1 MIGLYLH
8 VPYCTV
14 RCSYCDFYLV
24 PAGRE
29 RDLGPFARALAAEI
43 AAAGRSHPAGRGAD
57 TIHFGGGTPSR
68 LTPQALAGLLAALR
82 AAFVVAGNAE
92 IAIEANPEDI
102 DPRRAGA
109 LVEAGFDRVALGI
122 QTFDDDLLRMLR
134 RPHDAAAAAAA
145 IEAARGAGFRSVAAD
160 LILGLPGQGDA
171 RALADVARLAGSGVD
186 HVSLYLLE
194 THDRTRLGREVAL
207 GRVALPDED
216 RVADLY
222 ASAADLLGSRGFE
235 HYEISNFARP
245 GHRSRHNL
253 KYWTD
258 EDYLGFGPAA
268 HSRLGMERW
277 ANAADLAAY
286 LASGGVP
293 AIAPDPQ
300 PAAMRALEALVT
312 GLRLLEGVDLGALA
326 ARYGAGIPA
335 PADPLLARLAAEG
348 LVTIDGPRLRLT
360 RRGRLVSNEIF
371 ERLLPPK
378 AGAAEPGPALQ
389 FT

>member
-1 MIGLYLH
+1 VIGLYLH

-24 PAGRE
+24 TVGRE
-29 RDLGPFARALAAEI
+29 RDLEPFARALAAEI
-43 AAAGRSHPAGRGAD
+43 AAAGRRHPADRGAD

-68 LTPQALAGLLAALR
+68 LPPAALARLLAALR
-82 AAFVVAGNAE
+82 GAFVVAGGAE
-92 IAIEANPEDI
+92 IAIEANPEDL
-102 DPRRAGA
+102 DRRRAAA
-109 LVEAGFDRVALGI
+109 LVEGGFDRVALGI

-134 RPHDAAAAAAA
+134 RPHDAATAAAA

-160 LILGLPGQGDA
+160 LILGLPEQADG
-171 RALADVARLAGSGVD
+171 RALADVARLADAGVD

-207 GRVALPDED
+207 GRLVLPDAD

-222 ASAADLLGSRGFE
+222 ESAADLLESRGFE

-268 HSRLGMERW
+268 HSRRGAERW

-286 LASGGVP
+286 LASGGEP
-293 AIAPDPQ
+293 ATAFDGQ
-300 PAAMRALEALVT
+300 PAAVRALEALVT
-312 GLRLLEGVDLGALA
+312 GLRLLEGVDLEALA
-326 ARYGAGIPA
+326 ARYGADIPA
-335 PADPLLARLAAEG
+335 PADPLLGLLAADG
-348 LVTIDGPRLRLT
+348 LVAIDATRLRLT

-371 ERLLPPK
+371 ERLLPP
-378 AGAAEPGPALQ
+378 AGAREPGSARQ